1 MEKEKYDKC
10 KYLINR
16 IDTISNNMKTLSD
29 SLTEYKS
36 GNENR
41 KAKLMIYAGGN
52 CTETVLTDDEVQKV
66 VDVVIETYSDI
77 IEDYRQ
83 TLDNIVNSICFV
95 NQVE

>member
-36 GNENR
+36 GDENR
-41 KAKLMIYAGGN
+41 RAKLIIYAGGN
-52 CTETVLTDDEVQKV
+52 CTETVLTDDEAQRAVE
-66 VDVVIETYSDI
+66 VVIETYAEAILDL
-77 IEDYRQ
+77 RL
-83 TLDNIVNSICFV
+83 TLDNIVNSIPFV
-95 NQVE
+95 GSAE